1 MSNRVPGL
9 FIAGTDTGVGKTY
22 VAALIAKQLAA
33 EGKSVGVYK
42 PAASGCQR
50 VDGRLVSDDAAAL
63 WEAACRP
70 AGLENVC
77 PQLFEA
83 PLAPHLAARAEGR
96 EIDSALLRRGIE
108 FWRQRSEIVV
118 VEGVGGLMSPM
129 DDDEYVADLA
139 VEFGYPLIVVSPNVL
154 GTINQTLQ
162 TLITASVFQR
172 SEGQSHFLGGRDNS
186 CGETADAAKIGTAP
200 CRLSVAGVVLNHPA
214 PPSADDVSLSSNRR
228 ELAARCTSPILAE
241 VKWQDEQIISAV
253 DWFSLAR

>member
-33 EGKSVGVYK
+33 EGKSVGIYK
-42 PAASGCQR
+42 PAASGCRR
-50 VDGRLVSDDAAAL
+50 VDGRLASDDAVAL
-63 WEAACRP
+63 WEAAGRP
-70 AGLENVC
+70 GSLENVC

-96 EIDSALLRRGIE
+96 EIDSALLRDGVE
-108 FWRQRSEIVV
+108 FWRQLSEIVI
-118 VEGVGGLMSPM
+118 VEGAGGLMSPM
-129 DDDEYVADLA
+129 GDDEYVADLA
-139 VEFGYPLIVVSPNVL
+139 LDFGYPLIVVSPNVL

-162 TLITASVFQR
+162 TLITANVFQR
-172 SEGQSHFLGGRDNS
+172 SKRESHFLGGGAGS
-186 CGETADAAKIGTAP
+186 CSETADAAEIGPAP
-200 CRLSVAGVVLNHPA
+200 CGLSVAGVVLNHPEA
-214 PPSADDVSLSSNRR
+214 PSSDDVSLSSNRR

-241 VKWQDEQIISAV
+241 VKWKDAQFVSAV